1 MATVSHIDQLIE
13 DLLPY
18 GPEKIILF
26 GSAGRGDADEY
37 SDIDLIIVKET
48 YVRFVERLLEA
59 DSHLSSSIRVDLF
72 VYTPKEL
79 ASMIEEDNPF
89 IERALHEEKVIYEKA
104 P

>member
-1 MATVSHIDQLIE
+1 MAAVSHIDQLIE

-18 GPEKIILF
+18 GPERIILF
-26 GSAGRGDADEY
+26 GSVGRGDADEY

-48 YVRFVERLLEA
+48 DVRFVERLLEA
-59 DSHLSSSIRVDLF
+59 DSYLSSSIRVDLF

-89 IERALHEEKVIYEKA
+89 IERALHEGKVIYEKA